1 MPSAGPGGK
10 GGAARGTQW
19 LLRPA
24 WPCCLP
30 AATAAPW
37 ERRCS
42 RGRRRGEADGTLA
55 AVLRLRCKS
64 QIIPDGN
71 FVCKHGANTNK
82 QTPDRT
88 KGSTVQG
95 CGLREGRV
103 GGMCPGAGRPYRRSR
118 GGRRGNQRPRKSAS
132 PDPMPVTHQRQSW
145 LPDLGWLGAGG
156 GGGDPGRS
164 LRRGRPCRPRGTGR
178 STAGRR
184 GTEPG
189 LAGQQRS

>member
-82 QTPDRT
+82 QTRDRN
-88 KGSTVQG
+88 KRKYGPGLWPQG
-95 CGLREGRV
+95 GE
-103 GGMCPGAGRPYRRSR
+103 
-118 GGRRGNQRPRKSAS
+118 
-132 PDPMPVTHQRQSW
+132 
-145 LPDLGWLGAGG
+145 GG
-156 GGGDPGRS
+156 GHVSWGRAS
-164 LRRGRPCRPRGTGR
+164 LQEEPRGQKR
-178 STAGRR
+178 
-184 GTEPG
+184 EPEATPVG
-189 LAGQQRS
+189 ES